1 MISTSQEHTL
11 LLARV
16 EDLLTRA
23 NNGEVTYTAFLTP
36 QEQRIVTR
44 AFGAR
49 AQLRFDGGYACAERQ
64 RLLCLPPWFEGA
76 SEADVCAWL
85 ADTREECLVAL
96 RIQGSGFRAL
106 AHKDYLGAILNLGI
120 ERAHIGDLCVIDA
133 YSAVL
138 FCDRVLADFLTQSL
152 HRVANDAVTLCKWAV
167 PADFDGGR
175 QFARVTDTVAS
186 PRVDSVVAALASLS
200 RERACELLRAGAVEL
215 DYEPVCDKD
224 TPVTEGAVVVI
235 RGKGKFIIRS
245 LSEQTR
251 KGRYRLQADKYL

>member
-1 MISTSQEHTL
+1 MATQENAL

-16 EDLLTRA
+16 EDLLSRA
-23 NNGEVTYTAFLTP
+23 EGGEVAYTAFLTP

-49 AQLRFDGGYACAERQ
+49 AACFDGGYACAERR
-64 RLLCLPPWFEGA
+64 RLFCLPPWFEGA
-76 SEADVCAWL
+76 SEEDVRDWL
-85 ADTREECLVAL
+85 SDVKKECLVAL

-120 ERAHIGDLCVIDA
+120 ERAHIGDLCVTDA
-133 YSAVL
+133 YGAVL
-138 FCDRVLADFLTQSL
+138 FCDRVLAAFLSQSL
-152 HRVANDAVTLCKWAV
+152 HRVANDAVTLSEWNV
-167 PADFDGGR
+167 PTDFDGGR
-175 QFARVTDTVAS
+175 RFAPITDTVAS

-200 RERACELLRAGAVEL
+200 RERACELLRAGAVEV
-215 DYEPVCDKD
+215 DYEPVCNKD
-224 TPVTEGAVVVI
+224 AAVTEGAVIVI